1 MTLLKPLNINSQWSL
16 PFLLMFQIS
25 LFKMVFMIS
34 VSVKPILDIILGIV
48 SKRRLLNLLKVEVNS
63 PIRLAVM
70 VFMLFYSI
78 LATHLLLMLSNVVGS
93 VKTKNLSCTLLLLL
107 SSLPYLFFMLSGDSK
122 DSSIRL
128 RRIRKL
134 LRTYKDKLKSLR
146 LRKLRLKDKL
156 SKIRWKVLNSPPIQC
171 SPTSNPASN
180 KLRLMNSKLLL
191 RLFKPKKPKWS
202 SIIVSTNKLIVM
214 LTRILLSSE
223 EKSKT

>member
-1 MTLLKPLNINSQWSL
+1 
-16 PFLLMFQIS
+16 
-25 LFKMVFMIS
+25 MVFMIS
-34 VSVKPILDIILGIV
+34 VSVKPILDIRLGIV
-48 SKRRLLNLLKVEVNS
+48 SKRRLLNLLKAEVNS

-70 VFMLFYSI
+70 VFMLFYSTQ
-78 LATHLLLMLSNVVGS
+78 ATHLLLMLSNVVGS

-171 SPTSNPASN
+171 SPISKPVSN

-191 RLFKPKKPKWS
+191 RLFKLKKPK
-202 SIIVSTNKLIVM
+202 
-214 LTRILLSSE
+214 
-223 EKSKT
+223 

>member
-1 MTLLKPLNINSQWSL
+1 
-16 PFLLMFQIS
+16 
-25 LFKMVFMIS
+25 
-34 VSVKPILDIILGIV
+34 
-48 SKRRLLNLLKVEVNS
+48 
-63 PIRLAVM
+63 M

-78 LATHLLLMLSNVVGS
+78 LATHLLLIQSNVVGS
-93 VKTKNLSCTLLLLL
+93 VKTKNLSCTPLLLL

-156 SKIRWKVLNSPPIQC
+156 SKIRWKVLNSPLIQC

-180 KLRLMNSKLLL
+180 KLRLMNSNVLL
-191 RLFKPKKPKWS
+191 RLFKIKNAKWS
-202 SIIVSTNKLIVM
+202 SIITSTKKKIVM